1 VGKKCSTE
9 GITPPPPPSGE
20 AGPPPCDSGYLHR
33 GPAGEGEEEEEEEEE
48 GGGRGRV
55 VRHAELPILKI

>member
-1 VGKKCSTE
+1 MSDAEDKGKEWEKNARRKE
-9 GITPPPPPSGE
+9 LRPPPSRAGE

-48 GGGRGRV
+48 GGGEGG
-55 VRHAELPILKI
+55 